1 MSSARAGIENTLYRY
16 AWAYDMNLLDELDEV
31 FTQDAECEYMDV
43 GLKSGH
49 REVVAEQK
57 ARHGKYADGTIP
69 WHVISNIYITD
80 ETDTT
85 ATVRSWW
92 TFFVQAADGSQRF
105 AGAGWYD
112 DRFKL
117 EDGVWRIWKRRI
129 LKPNER

>member
-1 MSSARAGIENTLYRY
+1 
-16 AWAYDMNLLDELDEV
+16 MNLLDELDEV

-49 REVVAEQK
+49 RQVVAEQK
-57 ARHGKYADGTIP
+57 ARHGKYADGSIP
-69 WHVISNIYITD
+69 WHVISNVYITD
-80 ETDTT
+80 ETETT

-92 TFFVQAADGSQRF
+92 TFFVQATDGSQRF